1 MIRHIVF
8 FTAINNDNIESIR
21 KGLQMLT
28 GIPHAQHLEISL
40 NRKSDPNSKEIDV
53 VVYGEF
59 ADDAALAAYKAH
71 ETYAESIRR
80 VKPLRELRFA
90 VDYDQAQALTT
101 PDGQA

>member
-8 FTAINNDNIESIR
+8 FTAGTDGNIEAIR
-21 KGLQMLT
+21 RGLQKLT
-28 GIPHAQHLEISL
+28 GIPHAQHLEIAV
-40 NRKSDPNSKEIDV
+40 NRKTDPNSKEVDV

-71 ETYAESIRR
+71 EIYAESIRQ

-90 VDYDQAQALTT
+90 VDYDQTQALTS
-101 PDGQA
+101 PDD

>member
-8 FTAINNDNIESIR
+8 FTAQNDSNIKAIR
-21 KGLQMLT
+21 DGLQMLT
-28 GIPHAQHLEISL
+28 GIPHAQHLEIAF
-40 NRKSDPNSKEIDV
+40 NRKSDPNSKEVDV

-71 ETYAESIRR
+71 ETYAEAIRQ

-90 VDYDQAQALTT
+90 VDYDQSQAVSS
-101 PDGQA
+101 PDAKP

>member
-8 FTAINNDNIESIR
+8 FTAKHDDNIDSIR

-71 ETYAESIRR
+71 ETYAKSIRQ

-90 VDYDQAQALTT
+90 VDYDQAQAFTT
-101 PDGQA
+101 PDEQP

>member
-8 FTAINNDNIESIR
+8 FTARHDGNVEAIR
-21 KGLQMLT
+21 NGLRKLT
-28 GIPHAQHLEISL
+28 GIPHARHLEIAL
-40 NRKSDPNSKEIDV
+40 NRKSDPNSKEVDV

-71 ETYAESIRR
+71 EIYAESIRE
-80 VKPLRELRFA
+80 VKPLREMRFA
-90 VDYDQAQALTT
+90 VDYDQAQAFTA